1 MEKYRAN
8 IRKIYIFEFLF
19 GLHFIGGVLVP
30 FYLDWGKVSYTQIMI
45 LQSFFVIFAFLL
57 EIPTGAVA
65 DHLGRKTSLALS
77 AITGTIAPIVYASA
91 PNFYIFVLGEFFFAL
106 AVAFLSGSDVAL
118 TYDSLK
124 EMGLEKEFKKII
136 GRFKSFQIAGLVIA
150 APIGSLIASK
160 IGLRYSMMFLCFP
173 HFIALFIAITFKEPK
188 IRSDEEIKPRYIET
202 VKSGI
207 GYFKGHRILK
217 ILAFDLV
224 SISAFVF
231 FIIWMYQPLLG
242 KLGVPIIYFGLVH
255 ALLSGIQVPVMNS
268 FDKLEKIFG
277 SKSRFL
283 LFSALLPGMCFI
295 LLGISTNITLV
306 IILIALT
313 AAFGMSRGIL
323 FRNYMNKYIESH
335 NRATVNSTVSMI
347 YGFISAIL
355 YPLVGI
361 MVEWSLNYSFIII
374 GTLTII
380 CALFSKVEEEHLI
393 D

>member
-1 MEKYRAN
+1 MRTYSAN

-19 GLHFIGGVLVP
+19 GLYFIGGVLVP
-30 FYLDWGKVSYTQIMI
+30 FYLDWGKVSFTQIMI
-45 LQSFFVIFAFLL
+45 LQSFFVIFVFLL

-65 DHLGRKTSLALS
+65 DHLGRKTSLAFA
-77 AITGTIAPIVYASA
+77 AISGTIAPLIYAST
-91 PNFYIFVLGEFFFAL
+91 PNFYAFIIGEFFFAL
-106 AVAFLSGSDVAL
+106 SVALLSGCDVAL

-124 EMGLEKEFKKII
+124 EMDLEKKSKTII

-173 HFIALFIAITFKEPK
+173 HFISFFIALTFKEPK
-188 IRSDEEIKPRYIET
+188 IKSETEIKTKYIET
-202 VKSGI
+202 LKSGI
-207 GYFKGHRILK
+207 KYFKEHKILK

-231 FIIWMYQPLLG
+231 FIIWMYQPLLD

-277 SKSRFL
+277 SKRRFL
-283 LFSALLPGMCFI
+283 LFSALLPGICFI
-295 LLGISTNITLV
+295 LLGISTNIPLV
-306 IILIALT
+306 IIFISLT
-313 AAFGMSRGIL
+313 AGFGISRGVL
-323 FRNYMNKYIESH
+323 FRSYMNKYIESY

-347 YGFISAIL
+347 YGFVSAIF
-355 YPLVGI
+355 YPLVGL

-380 CALFSKVEEEHLI
+380 CALLSKVEEEHLI